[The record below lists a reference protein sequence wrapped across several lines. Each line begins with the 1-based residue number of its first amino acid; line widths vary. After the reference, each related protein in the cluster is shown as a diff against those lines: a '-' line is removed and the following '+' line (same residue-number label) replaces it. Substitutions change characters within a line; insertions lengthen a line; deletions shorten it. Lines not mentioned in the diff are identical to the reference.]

1 VQASSYLTV
10 GSPDANGKGANMT
23 GGLTAS
29 AVPGNTGTTADE
41 ADVNFD
47 VSVTDVRNQSDLS
60 DYTGAL
66 GAVVSLRVTDRFN
79 GPAMDEPG
87 TVTDFPLSFSVPCTA
102 TSTSTLGATCTLS
115 TSADALT
122 PGTVLESRRTI
133 WQLGDVQLFDG
144 GPDANPST
152 NPNTLFLRQ
161 GVFVP

>member
-1 VQASSYLTV
+1 
-10 GSPDANGKGANMT
+10 MT
-23 GGLTAS
+23 GTLIAS

-47 VSVTDVRNQSDLS
+47 VSVTDVRNKADLS

-66 GAVVSLRVTDRFN
+66 GTVVSLRVTDRLN
-79 GPAMDEPG
+79 GPGADEPG
-87 TVTDFPLSFSVPCTA
+87 TVTDFPLSFAVPCTV
-102 TSTSTLGATCTLS
+102 TSNSTVGATCTVS
-115 TSADALT
+115 TSADAVT

-144 GPDANPST
+144 GPDANPAT